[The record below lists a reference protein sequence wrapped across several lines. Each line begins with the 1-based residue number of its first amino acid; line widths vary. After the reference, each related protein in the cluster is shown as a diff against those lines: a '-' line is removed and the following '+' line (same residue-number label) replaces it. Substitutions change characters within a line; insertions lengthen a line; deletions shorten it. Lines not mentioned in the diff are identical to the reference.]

1 MSEIIQI
8 SNLTH
13 THQNETIVDNLTF
26 SVEEGEIFGFLG
38 TNGAGKTTVI
48 RIMSTLLVPTQGDV
62 LIDGYSVT
70 KSPDMVRKI
79 IGYVPDQFGFYSDM
93 TTWEYLDFFG
103 ACYKIH
109 FRERVNLIPTLLELV
124 DLYEQ
129 KDAWTEALSFGMKQR
144 LRLAC
149 ALLHDPKV
157 LILDNPLSNL
167 DFYVREEFLE
177 LLIELRQLGKTIFFS
192 SPILVDIN
200 RTCNHIGII
209 DAGRLIASGSVHEL
223 ENLDEIF
230 TNAAKGVV
238 N

>member
-1 MSEIIQI
+1 MSAIIQI

-13 THQNETIVDNLTF
+13 THQNDTIVNDLTF
-26 SVEEGEIFGFLG
+26 SVEEGEIFGFVG

-70 KSPDMVRKI
+70 KTPEMVRKI

-103 ACYKIH
+103 ACYKIRY
-109 FRERVNLIPTLLELV
+109 RERVDLIPTLLELV

-129 KDAWTEALSFGMKQR
+129 KDTWIEALSLGLKQR

-177 LLIELRQLGKTIFFS
+177 LLIELRQLGKTIFLS
-192 SPILVDIN
+192 SHILADIT

-209 DAGRLIASGSVHEL
+209 DAGRLIAYGSVHEL